1 MNKDMIRDHRIF
13 DIADQLGLRV
23 FAPFH
28 SAYDTYSAYLYRP
41 GWHGRFLQTTGKH
54 RNEDDALDELLMRF
68 KALANNEQLTTPL
81 E

>member
-1 MNKDMIRDHRIF
+1 MEKDLIRDHRIF

-28 SAYDTYSAYLYRP
+28 SNYDVSSAYLYRP

-54 RNEDDALDELLMRF
+54 RCEDDALDELLMRF
-68 KALANNEQLTTPL
+68 KALTNNEQPTPSS